1 MLTNRTTCTSLY
13 EAGEVNF
20 RGKQGDNICS
30 KKSEDIFGVGYLYC
44 LPTNVLHQIFF
55 NKHFW
60 KDVTYYV
67 FRSKVNQSKTSFR
80 APCMS
85 MVTKGERAKVKM
97 ALSENHT

>member
-1 MLTNRTTCTSLY
+1 MLISEVSRVTISVVKSPRIFLVSDICTVFPLMSYTN
-13 EAGEVNF
+13 F
-20 RGKQGDNICS
+20 
-30 KKSEDIFGVGYLYC
+30 
-44 LPTNVLHQIFF
+44 FF

-97 ALSENHT
+97 ALSEHHT